1 MDCKESVK
9 EYCRNLGLNL
19 IGFTKCRIFHELIP
33 GLTKRKN
40 ENRQNEFEDKDI
52 NKRVDPFQ
60 YMKEGK
66 TIISIAFPYLFNL
79 GHKHDV
85 YFSKYTQGRDYHTV
99 VNEYLQKIC
108 NFIQS
113 KGYRAEYFVDS
124 NNLPER
130 YIAYLCG
137 IGFIGKNN
145 MLITE
150 KYGSYVFLGEIITD
164 METDEDEPME
174 CKCEECNICLRA
186 CPTSSLEHKDPNIC
200 LSYITQKKNIEDD
213 WFNKLKGR
221 MFGCDTCQRVCPY
234 NKNINTSNIE
244 GFKTFDFME
253 NLDLEELIYVN
264 NKEFKEKY
272 KLTSCGWRGK
282 SILQR
287 NALINCITMNK
298 DVDIQGKN
306 IKSPYVLD
314 YYHRLLKK

>member
-1 MDCKESVK
+1 MDYKESIK
-9 EYCRNLGLNL
+9 EYCRNLGLDL

-33 GLTKRKN
+33 ELIERKN
-40 ENRQNEFEDKDI
+40 ENRQNEFEGKDI

-60 YMKEGK
+60 YMREGK

-79 GHKHDV
+79 DYKNNI
-85 YFSKYTQGRDYHTV
+85 YFSKYTQGRDYHTI
-99 VNEYLQKIC
+99 VNEYLKKIC
-108 NFIQS
+108 EFIQS
-113 KGYRAEYFVDS
+113 KGYRAEHFVDS
-124 NNLPER
+124 NDLPER

-164 METDEDEPME
+164 MEMDADEPME
-174 CKCEECNICLRA
+174 CRCKDCNICLKA
-186 CPTSSLEHKDPNIC
+186 CPTNSLENKDPNIC
-200 LSYITQKKNIEDD
+200 LSYITQKKNIEDE
-213 WFNKLKGR
+213 WFDKLKGR

-234 NKNINTSNIE
+234 NKNIDTSNIE
-244 GFKTFDFME
+244 GFKPFNFME

-298 DVDIQGKN
+298 NIDIQGKN